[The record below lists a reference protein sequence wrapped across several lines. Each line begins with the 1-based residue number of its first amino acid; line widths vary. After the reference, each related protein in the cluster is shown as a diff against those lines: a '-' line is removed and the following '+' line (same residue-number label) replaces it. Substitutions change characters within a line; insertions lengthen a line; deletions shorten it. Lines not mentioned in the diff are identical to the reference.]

1 MRGDDETQHRRDR
14 RAADV
19 LPLSRRRLLGTAA
32 TGLALAALPGALALA
47 EGADS
52 KVDVLLIGGGI
63 MSATLGVWLNALEP
77 NWSIQMVERLDQV
90 ALESS
95 NGWNN
100 AGTGHSALAEL
111 NYTPEKKKG
120 QIEIAKAVEIN
131 EAFQVTRQ
139 FLAHQVKTGVMTD
152 PRAFINY
159 TPHMSFVWGD
169 DNIAYLKKRWEALKA
184 SPLFA
189 GMEYSE
195 DPEQLRKWVP
205 LMMEG
210 RDPKQKVAATWSP
223 LGTDCEWGEVT
234 RQYVAH
240 LKKQPSFNLR
250 LSTEVESITKNG
262 DGSWRVTAKNLKD
275 GTRRTTDAK
284 FVFIGAGGGA
294 LHLLQKSGIP
304 EGDEY
309 AGFPVGGSF
318 LINDNPDVATLH
330 LAKAY
335 GKASV
340 GSPPMSVPHLDTRVI
355 NGKRVILF
363 GPFATFSTK
372 FLKEGSYF
380 DLLSSTTTSNIWPM
394 MKVGVDEFPLVEYL
408 AGQLMLSDD
417 DRIAALRE
425 YFPKAR
431 KEEWRLWQAGQR
443 VQIIKRDPNKGGV
456 LKLGTEIVNA
466 KDGSIAALLGASPG
480 ASTAAPIMLQVL
492 EKVFAQKVATPEWQA
507 KIREIVPSYG
517 TKLNDDPDR
526 VAREWTDTSA
536 QLQLPTPPQID
547 RAVLKPVSTGSTVL
561 NSSATPVKEPVHDLA
576 P

>member
-1 MRGDDETQHRRDR
+1 MRGDDDNQHQRDR
-14 RAADV
+14 RAANV
-19 LPLSRRRLLGTAA
+19 LPLSRRQLLGTAA
-32 TGLALAALPGALALA
+32 TGLALAALPGPLALA
-47 EGADS
+47 DGADS

-63 MSATLGVWLNALEP
+63 MSATLGVWLNELEP
-77 NWSIQMVERLDQV
+77 NWSIQMIERLDQV

-111 NYTPEKKKG
+111 NYTPEKKNG

-240 LKKQPSFNLR
+240 LQKQPSFSLR

-262 DGSWRVTAKNLKD
+262 DGSWRVSAKNLKD
-275 GTRRTTDAK
+275 RTRRTLDAK

-304 EGDEY
+304 EGDDY

-340 GSPPMSVPHLDTRVI
+340 GSPPMSVPHLDTRVLG
-355 NGKRVILF
+355 GKHVILF

-380 DLLSSTTTSNIWPM
+380 DLLSSTTTSNVWPM
-394 MKVGVDEFPLVEYL
+394 VRVGVEQYPLIEYL
-408 AGQLMLSDD
+408 AGQVMLSDE
-417 DRIAALRE
+417 DRYQALRE
-425 YFPKAR
+425 YFPDAK
-431 KEEWRLWQAGQR
+431 KSEWRLVQAGQR
-443 VQIIKRDPNKGGV
+443 VQIIKRDPEKGGV
-456 LKLGTEIVNA
+456 LKLGTEIVSA
-466 KDGSIAALLGASPG
+466 KDGTIAALLGASPG
-480 ASTAAPIMLQVL
+480 ASTAAPIMLDVL
-492 EKVFAQKVATPEWQA
+492 GKVFAQKVATPEWQT
-507 KIREIVPSYG
+507 KIRRIVPSYG
-517 TKLNDDPDR
+517 TKLNDDPQK
-526 VAREWTDTSA
+526 AYAELAYTSEH
-536 QLQLPTPPQID
+536 LQLTPPPRIA
-547 RAVLKPVSTGSTVL
+547 AVPAAANPVSADAAGGIVKPV
-561 NSSATPVKEPVHDLA
+561 PDMA